1 MCSNSATFE
10 LKEAETSN
18 SMLLMPALKQGP
30 TVETSGERILKTQE
44 V

>member
-18 SMLLMPALKQGP
+18 SLLLMPSLKQGP
-30 TVETSGERILKTQE
+30 IIETSGERVLKTQE